1 MKINIIREMLKNA
14 LKSLVYV
21 LFLKI
26 FYGKMIKQLIML
38 TTFYIFYKVDIK
50 TFLIWF
56 INNCHKTTFNIIHI
70 INLT

>member
-1 MKINIIREMLKNA
+1 M
-14 LKSLVYV
+14 VYV

-26 FYGKMIKQLIML
+26 FYGKMIKQLIIL
-38 TTFYIFYKVDIK
+38 TTFYIFYKIDIK

-56 INNCHKTTFNIIHI
+56 INHCHKTTFNITHI